1 MTRVRKAISA
11 VGLAAG
17 ALVLAAPPAS
27 AAPIWVGVVNSTSGP
42 VLVEVHPGP
51 GLSFSVSEG
60 CGLAPPA
67 GAKFS
72 VCLPGGAVLAFSVDV
87 GAATD

>member
-1 MTRVRKAISA
+1 MTRVRQAIAAVGISA
-11 VGLAAG
+11 A
-17 ALVLAAPPAS
+17 ALVCAATPAS
-27 AAPIWVGVVNSTSGP
+27 AAPIWVGVVNSGTGP

-51 GLSFSVSEG
+51 GLSFSVSDG